1 MLRVKWRY
9 YRLGSSGFGL
19 TELLVAVAC
28 MSLLVGAAI
37 PNLQRVTQEWNLW
50 GAAHLLESALQW
62 GRMYAISANTSV
74 VLQIDPGGARFYW
87 EDPGTRTAYDGSIRN
102 LPAGVRIVSSPRRPV
117 RFFPRGNAVP
127 AGTFVVQGKTGRQYR
142 VVVNPAGRIRV
153 QRE

>member
-1 MLRVKWRY
+1 MLRAKRPY
-9 YRLGSSGFGL
+9 YKLGSSGFGF
-19 TELLVAVAC
+19 TELVVAVAC
-28 MSLLVGAAI
+28 MSLLVGVAI
-37 PNLQRVTQEWNLW
+37 PNLQRLTQEWHLW

-62 GRMYAISANTSV
+62 GRMYAVSANTSV

-87 EDPGTRTAYDGSIRN
+87 ADPGTRAAYESSIRN
-102 LPAGVRIVSSPRRPV
+102 LPAGVRIVSAPRRPV

-127 AGTFVVQGKTGRQYR
+127 AGTFVVRGKTGRQYR